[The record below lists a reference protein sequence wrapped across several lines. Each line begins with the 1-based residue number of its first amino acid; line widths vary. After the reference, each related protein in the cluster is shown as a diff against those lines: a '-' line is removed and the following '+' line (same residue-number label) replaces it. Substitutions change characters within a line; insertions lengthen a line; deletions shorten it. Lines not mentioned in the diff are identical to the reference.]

1 MSFGKVSREK
11 GHRKS
16 SGVQMPEMLGTLN
29 APSLSEDE
37 EHWGLYLPER
47 SIVVLSEEARFEW
60 THGIQGLT
68 RDFVR
73 DERGREGEWIERGVR
88 LSITFRWLLPGAEIV
103 GEPDQ

>member
-1 MSFGKVSREK
+1 MSFGKESREK
-11 GHRKS
+11 GHRKT
-16 SGVQMPEMLGTLN
+16 SGVQLPETLN
-29 APSLSEDE
+29 TPSLSEDE
-37 EHWGLYLPER
+37 QHWGLYLPER

-73 DERGREGEWIERGVR
+73 DEHGRGGEWIARGVR